1 MKNYLLILLGLC
13 LMLTLGY
20 QWGNAKNIA
29 QPKHKETTYERVM
42 RTGVIRCAYIS
53 WKPYSLKNPNHPE
66 RPPQGSSID
75 IIEAVA
81 DRLNL
86 KVEYTEEIGWGNIGE
101 GFATNRYDAVCTQ
114 MWPDAPKMKNFLL
127 SLPLFYSE
135 ILPYI
140 NSGDKRFQSIDDINQ
155 PSTRIAVLDGALT
168 QNLAE
173 KSFPKATLVRLSPTS
188 SSAEYYLTLTTKKA
202 DIILGDAD
210 EIAVQKAVA
219 NLTIEK
225 IEGLKPIRSLPHVF
239 AFSGNDQR
247 FATMMNEALSQLKA
261 EGYMKEIATRY
272 NLLARPAQ

>member
-1 MKNYLLILLGLC
+1 MKNNLLILAGFILVLIF
-13 LMLTLGY
+13 GY
-20 QWGNAKNIA
+20 QWGGTNDNPQ
-29 QPKHKETTYERVM
+29 QPQKETTYERVM

-53 WKPYSLKNPNHPE
+53 WKPHSLKDPNHPE

-75 IIEAVA
+75 IIEAIA

-86 KVEYTEEIGWGNIGE
+86 KIEYTEEIGWGNIGE
-101 GFATNRYDAVCTQ
+101 GFATNHYDAVCTQ

-127 SLPLFYSE
+127 SSPLFYSDV
-135 ILPYI
+135 IPYI
-140 NSGDKRFQSIDDINQ
+140 NSGDNRFQSLNDINQ

-173 KSFPKATLVRLSPTS
+173 KSFPNATLVRLSPTS

-210 EIAVQKAVA
+210 EIAVQKAIA
-219 NLTIEK
+219 NLPIEK
-225 IEGLKPIRSLPHVF
+225 ILPHVF

-247 FATMMNEALSQLKA
+247 FASMMNEALSQLKT
-261 EGYMKEIATRY
+261 EGYMKDIATRY